1 MAEIDYIEVARVA
14 YELSVR
20 HGGHNAGPY
29 AKKLAQRAKDDGD
42 SDQQAF
48 WEAVAISLTPR

>member
-1 MAEIDYIEVARVA
+1 MAEIDYIEVARA
-14 YELSVR
+14 AHELAER
-20 HGGHNAGPY
+20 HGGYNAGPY

-48 WEAVAISLTPR
+48 WEAVAASLTPR